1 MEETIYIIIVS
12 YFAIGAVAFGL
23 IGRQKNRGERKQ
35 IWAKYGTYVLIVHAL
50 YGSIY
55 FGPHYFSYL
64 ALLIVI
70 IGYYE
75 LLKTGWKNP
84 EQPHRYF
91 LPLSVIGYTLLVV
104 PFLIFSM
111 MDQGVLYF
119 IFVVVTVFD
128 AFSQISG
135 QLLGGKK
142 LLPSVSPR
150 KTIAGSAGGALIAL
164 ITSVFIRGLINTG
177 WLPALFISVII
188 IIFALL
194 GDLLASWFKRQY
206 KVKDFGSLLPG
217 HGGFLDRF
225 DSLIP
230 GGAAVSVFNSLL
242 L

>member
-12 YFAIGAVAFGL
+12 YFAAGAVAFGL
-23 IGRQKNRGERKQ
+23 IGRRKSSNERKQ

-50 YGSIY
+50 FGSIY
-55 FGPHYFSYL
+55 FGPHYFFYL
-64 ALLIVI
+64 ALLIVTV
-70 IGYYE
+70 GYYE
-75 LLKTGWKNP
+75 LLKTGWNNP
-84 EQPHRYF
+84 ERPHRYF
-91 LPLSVIGYTLLVV
+91 LPLSFIGYTLLVV

-111 MDQGVLYF
+111 MDHGVLYF
-119 IFVVVTVFD
+119 VFVVVTVFD

-142 LLPSVSPR
+142 LIPSVSPR
-150 KTIAGSAGGALIAL
+150 KTITGSAGGALIAL
-164 ITSVFIRGLINTG
+164 ITSVFIRDLISAG
-177 WLPALFISVII
+177 WLPALFFSVII

-230 GGAAVSVFNSLL
+230 GGAAVSLFNGLII
-242 L
+242 